1 MRHSA
6 VLTAL
11 LALLFVGSGSASA
24 IGGKMTWFDDT
35 GYGACGT
42 RIDAGSQ
49 NLVAVP
55 KSWFSNPNNPNN
67 DPVCRKSVR
76 VTYKGKS
83 VTVPVR
89 DMCPSCDRAHV
100 DLSKPA
106 FRSLANLDLGV
117 VGVTWEFVG

>member
-1 MRHSA
+1 MRQGA

-24 IGGKMTWFDDT
+24 IGGKMTWYNDK

-42 RIDAGSQ
+42 RIDASSQ
-49 NLVAVP
+49 NLAAVP
-55 KSWFSNPNNPNN
+55 KAWFTSSNPNN

-89 DMCPSCDRAHV
+89 DMCPSCDRSHV
-100 DLSKPA
+100 DLSVPA